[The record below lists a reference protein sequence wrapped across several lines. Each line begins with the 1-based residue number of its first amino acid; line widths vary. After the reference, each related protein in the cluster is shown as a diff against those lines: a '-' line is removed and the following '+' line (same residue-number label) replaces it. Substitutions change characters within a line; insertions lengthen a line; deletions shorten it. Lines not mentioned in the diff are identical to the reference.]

1 MNAWRHAAP
10 LIAIWVLVTD
20 GCSMAGSS
28 NASPAGTATE
38 GPNGDQSAGG
48 SSGSS
53 GGGGG
58 SMGSGAAGLPPEMK
72 AENKFKAPVATGN
85 FVWTANPT
93 SGRVAYINAAT
104 FNVQTTPAGNGP
116 TYLAAVPDAAHPT
129 DDVAVVLNVLSEDA
143 TLLRVDPQNGLTT
156 QTYASTVDANS
167 WAISSSGHWG
177 IAWTDATF
185 VDNPDPTQGFQSV
198 AVMDLSATVP
208 DPQQPAPS
216 TLLAVGYRPVEVA
229 FTSDDSRAFAVTED
243 GISVI
248 DLKDGTPTVIRQDPL
263 AATSTP
269 GSGDASPSTADA
281 SGNDATAT
289 GDAQSAG
296 DAQGT
301 VSDAQVAISDAQGA
315 VSDAQSLSDGGGGGV
330 ASGAPDVSFTPDG
343 KYALVRRDGLANVTI
358 DSLADGTL
366 TTIPL
371 PGAPTDLTVS
381 PGGVFAIAVLRD
393 TSTVVIIPIP
403 AAISDPSTMT
413 TIPVPGP
420 TIGRALVTNQG
431 KSVVLFT
438 TVAPVESLTVLD
450 LPPFTKVRT
459 IPLHAPVQA
468 VFPSNDGQYA
478 IVLHQPAA
486 GSSAQGAFSVV
497 PIAQDLPA
505 VIESLPAPPTAVAV
519 SNDRAV
525 VSIRDDNSNT
535 YGLYMALMPSLDVR
549 QYTLASPPI
558 AVGIAN
564 GAGRGYAAQDY
575 SEGRITFVDLS
586 EGGPPDGGGGF
597 TAITITGFELNAG
610 IVVGPDR

>member
-10 LIAIWVLVTD
+10 LIAMGVLATD
-20 GCSMAGSS
+20 GCGLKTS
-28 NASPAGTATE
+28 NSSPAFGSADNAE
-38 GPNGDQSAGG
+38 PGGDAASGGGG
-48 SSGSS
+48 SSGGAPELSS
-53 GGGGG
+53 N
-58 SMGSGAAGLPPEMK
+58 ADAGLPPEMK

-116 TYLAAVPDAAHPT
+116 TFLAAVPDTGHPD

-143 TLLRVDPQNGLTT
+143 TLLRVDPQGGLTT

-185 VDNPDPTQGFQSV
+185 LTDPDPTQGFQSI
-198 AVMDLSATVP
+198 AVMDLSATVAN
-208 DPQQPAPS
+208 PQQPAPS
-216 TLLAVGYRPVEVA
+216 TLLAVGYRPVEFA

-248 DLKDGTPTVIRQDPL
+248 DLQDGSPTVIRLDPL
-263 AATSTP
+263 SAPASTAAPDASP
-269 GSGDASPSTADA
+269 SAGENDAGSGNAQIDAGSGDAQVDAGSGNAQIDAGNASAADDADA
-281 SGNDATAT
+281 AP
-289 GDAQSAG
+289 
-296 DAQGT
+296 
-301 VSDAQVAISDAQGA
+301 
-315 VSDAQSLSDGGGGGV
+315 V

-343 KYALVRRDGLANVTI
+343 KYALVRRDGLSNVTI

-371 PGAPTDLTVS
+371 PSAPTDLTVS
-381 PGGVFAIAVLRD
+381 PAGDFAIAVLRD
-393 TSTVVIIPIP
+393 TSTVVELPIP
-403 AAISDPSTMT
+403 GIVDNPGAMT
-413 TIPVPGP
+413 LIPVPGP
-420 TIGRALVTNQG
+420 TVGRALVTNQG

-450 LPPFTKVRT
+450 LQPSPSART
-459 IPLHAPVQA
+459 LPLHAPVQA
-468 VFPSNDGQYA
+468 VFPSSDGQYA
-478 IVLHQPAA
+478 IVLHAEA
-486 GSSAQGAFSVV
+486 SGSTAQGAFSVV
-497 PIAQDLPA
+497 PIAQSLPA

-525 VSIRDDNSNT
+525 VSIRNDTSAT
-535 YGLYMALMPSLDVR
+535 YGLYLALMPSLDVR

-558 AVGIAN
+558 AVGIAA
-564 GAGRGYAAQDY
+564 GASRGYAAQDY

-586 EGGPPDGGGGF
+586 EGEPDGGGGF
-597 TAITITGFELNAG
+597 SAITITGFELNAG
-610 IVVGPDR
+610 IVVGADR